1 MTARP
6 LTVIPLFT
14 GVPITQLKKK
24 KINVKKVF
32 FGFLGHFEFFYY
44 IKMFFKKIFQKKY
57 LLK

>member
-32 FGFLGHFEFFYY
+32 FGFLGHYYY